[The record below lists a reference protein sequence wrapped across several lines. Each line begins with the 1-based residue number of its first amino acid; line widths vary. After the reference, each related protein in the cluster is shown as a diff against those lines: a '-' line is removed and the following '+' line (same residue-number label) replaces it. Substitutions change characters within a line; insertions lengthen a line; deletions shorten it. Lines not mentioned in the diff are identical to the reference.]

1 MWCGETRGGWVEVRM
16 ACASWVGRAHA
27 AAGDAGASGARRRQQ
42 RRPGRASAGTGASGA
57 EAGARAGGEEDAG
70 VGAAVGEALPLHA
83 AKASPSAG
91 IEADAEVSVEVGAEA
106 DSETE
111 ADAGVEEGALP
122 GGEGVHERA
131 QRLAV
136 AACGGDSLEA
146 VPVSCTA
153 AAALARQAGAGEDG
167 SAAALLRPLSDA
179 GALGADDVEA
189 AVSPAVAALLH
200 ESERC
205 RDAPRRV
212 DALNEQGAAAV
223 RAYILATCS
232 PKAVLVDACV
242 RLVGLRAAVRRGD
255 TGGADAHAQADA
267 LEALL
272 VSAPLAHALGAGG
285 TLWEL
290 EDAAFRALFPTSFTA
305 VSAWLDEVRER

>member
-1 MWCGETRGGWVEVRM
+1 M
-16 ACASWVGRAHA
+16 
-27 AAGDAGASGARRRQQ
+27 
-42 RRPGRASAGTGASGA
+42 
-57 EAGARAGGEEDAG
+57 
-70 VGAAVGEALPLHA
+70 
-83 AKASPSAG
+83 
-91 IEADAEVSVEVGAEA
+91 
-106 DSETE
+106 
-111 ADAGVEEGALP
+111 
-122 GGEGVHERA
+122 HERA

-255 TGGADAHAQADA
+255 KGGADAHAQADA

-305 VSAWLDEVRER
+305 VSAWLDEVRWR